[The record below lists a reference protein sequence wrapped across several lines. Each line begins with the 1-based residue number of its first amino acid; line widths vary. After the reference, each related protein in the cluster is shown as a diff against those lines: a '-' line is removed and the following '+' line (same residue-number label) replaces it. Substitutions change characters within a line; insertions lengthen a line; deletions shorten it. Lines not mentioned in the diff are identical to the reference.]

1 MAAMTQISHCT
12 GVRRVF
18 MFLETPR
25 TNYTGPQRDSDSHQ
39 GRAAVVGGL
48 PIPLFDVAGVALLGV
63 VWLVNTPAS

>member
-1 MAAMTQISHCT
+1 
-12 GVRRVF
+12 